1 MRTHR
6 ALFIDVHH
14 SSFLH
19 ALSSIIIFI
28 CALAFATIFACMW
41 NLLKPFAIQNHQKQW
56 WMHCN
61 QCSKTRCM
69 DFYSLDF
76 PGWVHWVRI
85 TQCSALQIKFVTT
98 LKTHFKSF
106 NFSIDTFSSFRIFY
120 ASSDAI
126 TFICEIFKVSPI
138 NRCKKYTILKL
149 SCINIQQ

>member
-1 MRTHR
+1 MLTVHCQWENVQSICMNSNFGVRLHNCVIASLFAANCTPLPVSVRQDYDRLLIFFWFFDFCHWTESRHIFLKKFYAPNAHRLMRTHR

-61 QCSKTRCM
+61 QCTKTRCM
-69 DFYSLDF
+69 DFS
-76 PGWVHWVRI
+76 V
-85 TQCSALQIKFVTT
+85 
-98 LKTHFKSF
+98 
-106 NFSIDTFSSFRIFY
+106 
-120 ASSDAI
+120 
-126 TFICEIFKVSPI
+126 
-138 NRCKKYTILKL
+138 
-149 SCINIQQ
+149 